1 MTVHKLAAVLLLVL
15 LAAATACSTDS
26 ADEAT
31 SEGQAPSSD
40 GQRLDEPGEAEDASA
55 DAVDESGEIEGFGGD
70 AESPGLPD
78 TDPLPVSGTG
88 ERVIKDGTVTV
99 EVAADGF
106 DAAYR
111 RVVDLAGRFGGG
123 VVASRSNTDEEGR
136 VSGSVT
142 VRVPVEEYERL
153 LVGVTEVGEVVSRE
167 VTAQD
172 VTAEFTDL
180 ESRLRHLEAQERFYL
195 GLLEEAEGVADA
207 VTVQQQLAQI
217 QQQVEQIKGRLQVL
231 EERTTFSTLTVELF
245 EEGSTGASFDP
256 RPQRPTFSA
265 WWERALDALTNV
277 VGGTLVVVFFL
288 GPLLVPAAVAWAVW
302 RVLRRT
308 RRGARPPTVD
318 EPVDGTRAG
327 V

>member
-1 MTVHKLAAVLLLVL
+1 MTVHKLVAVLLLVL
-15 LAAATACSTDS
+15 LVAASGCSTDR
-26 ADEAT
+26 ADEAV
-31 SEGQAPSSD
+31 SERADPASD
-40 GQRLDEPGEAEDASA
+40 GQGMDEPGGAADAAEDR
-55 DAVDESGEIEGFGGD
+55 D
-70 AESPGLPD
+70 AEAPGLPD
-78 TDPLPVSGTG
+78 LDPLPVSGTG

-99 EVAADGF
+99 EVATDGF
-106 DAAYR
+106 DTAHR
-111 RVVDLAGRFGGG
+111 RVVDLAGRLGGG
-123 VVASRSNTDEEGR
+123 VVSSRSHTDEEGR

-142 VRVPVEEYERL
+142 VQVPVEDYERL
-153 LVGVTEVGEVVSRE
+153 LVGVTEVGDVVSRE

-195 GLLEEAEGVADA
+195 GLLDEAEGVADA
-207 VTVQQQLAQI
+207 VTIQQQLAQL
-217 QQQVEQIKGRLQVL
+217 QQQIEQIKGRLQVL
-231 EERTTFSTLTVELF
+231 DNRTTFSTLTVELF
-245 EEGSTGASFDP
+245 EEGTTGASLDP
-256 RPQRPTFSA
+256 RPQRPTFSE

-277 VGGTLVVVFFL
+277 VGGTLVVAFFL

-308 RRGARPPTVD
+308 RRDAQHRTVE